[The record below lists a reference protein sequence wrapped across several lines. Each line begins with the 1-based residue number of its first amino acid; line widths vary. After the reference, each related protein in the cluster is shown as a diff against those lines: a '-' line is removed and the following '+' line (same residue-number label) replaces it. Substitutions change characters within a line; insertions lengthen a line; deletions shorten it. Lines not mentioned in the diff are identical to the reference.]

1 MTQIV
6 HLTAAAEP
14 VELHSLEDNVERAF
28 GVQLAFEVRG
38 ENEPTAKT
46 QVEGF
51 LDMLPKAVFLLADW
65 DGTDLTCTLLPRS
78 FEANPDSPP
87 DILNWLEISKQ
98 QYMRLAGLP
107 EETDPDTFPFY
118 ATERR
123 ATADMRN
130 AKAVDL
136 LRATWRW
143 PAPLAQDAGLVS
155 AVTMPAATAA
165 QQFILIAP
173 EGTDPDKI
181 TGTATPLADDDVGLF
196 QLELEND
203 NTPLPYVILTPNLVD
218 LELDL
223 PSGFEESG
231 LFQVPGASEAQH
243 RLLTRIEERAP
254 SLLWA
259 PTVLGQEARRT
270 RGAFEDA
277 GEISGARFDWLVRAS
292 AVSIFDVV
300 LAGLLLPVSN
310 TATDVTRRGSV
321 LSRLSRRVA
330 GEYEA
335 RNIALDVDEDRLYLN
350 LHQGLWTWVSNLEI
364 AEIWDSIKTALPQDS
379 TLLKIEAVLTGQTTD
394 NFALDAW
401 EDELDA
407 LAGELGRLA
416 ELLESEASGER
427 WLIALLDDALHPM
440 SGPMGVAIYLTET
453 HVGTDPE
460 TGVLVLTEAE
470 TTAELVILF
479 QQFLDDIRGE
489 FNAPEALR
497 QDFGAEAML
506 LAARSD
512 LTLNALRDAVTAS
525 TPLVNRFGATVTAD
539 FFDRLWAPAL
549 LSGRLP
555 PPAELED
562 LVKEALDHNLATLV
576 HDPDK
581 RVSFLPDERPQPLWL
596 PIAHSP
602 DVFAGDDTVEHMSGL
617 GFLVRQGERVAHTN
631 LIGLA
636 ENTGTSGAPT
646 DPVIEDIDIPRTV
659 DPFLPL
665 PAPGAA
671 GIAFAYSGVPLSSP
685 SLVAPGIGGQSA
697 VEAQQQALIAAM
709 APFVKTEAD
718 YDVGGADLRL
728 PDLAYG
734 KAYHHA
740 AFWVPPSGVLP
751 RDLRKVDDPFA
762 PVLPDGDGS
771 DFWPDGTGWTC
782 QRRVA
787 VATTEI
793 LLDPVQEIRDD
804 LHPISRD
811 DPRVVVEGGE
821 LRHRDIFRGVGG
833 LGVLNEDDTEI
844 VLREVTVPP
853 GFATDH
859 LVVEARVGTNV
870 APREVAV
877 AWDAG
882 ERALTLT
889 PDLSGLSDQLYWLRL
904 SLTSGQDTA
913 VSFADPQNEKGQNTS
928 DRQGH
933 VVLLAPDTAWR
944 LPKERTATLDA
955 PRVSFEV
962 LERWAA
968 NEALWTA
975 TGGANAE
982 QVLYALRAARMLFE
996 AIGDP
1001 YAERLKALPDPAV
1014 GGMLF
1019 GLAHSDTTW
1028 HEAYTGDLTAHG
1040 HLPLAPYRDLNP
1052 PKDEEEQPL
1061 KVPEGLMGE
1070 AGIKALKEV
1079 VSRYRA
1085 FIDTLFENASIT
1097 VSLSQGTLVITEGVN
1112 RQIAVTVPMGQAAHL
1127 RISPMVS
1134 SDHFTG
1140 DVFDPRMAELSV
1152 GTHRVQQ
1159 QDFMLFDGP
1168 VMAVESMS
1176 APPDADTLG
1185 IKRDVLTV
1193 RGAGRDR
1200 GYQIEATPA
1209 AHLRQ
1214 FSQCDLVTQRWR
1226 FTGRPIYRWIAP
1238 GEGAPTGPVVAVG
1251 PTNSAGDTPKS
1262 YEDATRHAEMTYF
1275 EDDAFSLREPSDG
1288 DFKRV
1293 RLRPAIE
1300 KTNLRRFDW
1309 PERSAT
1315 YYRHRVELISR
1326 YAGAMQNQGAARVIP
1341 KFGVDDDDLWVAR
1354 VAILAEPD
1362 AAPLVRPQFRTF
1374 LPVQRRVE
1382 GAQRQ
1387 IANAPVAD
1395 PTPVTCVLSEPPF
1408 SQLGL
1413 ADRIDAELVVKN
1425 LFWVDPA
1432 VGTLKLRDTRKEI
1445 SPDPLLSYH
1454 SVADTAS
1461 RSATITAEGPAGL
1474 HFDQADTAAPAWSNA
1489 QYLLQIDML
1498 NSAGHANSAPL
1509 TELEESF
1516 AGISLSRRADSGWS
1530 WFNRTQNDLSDNAW
1544 LALPDGEFESEI
1556 SAGEATVVKVRRG
1569 GDGATVIEVL
1579 RDALY
1584 KDGGTEDAPF
1594 LTLFQDEAHALS
1606 IKPMGD
1612 NRFRLGVFRAVN
1624 GEAST
1629 GEIGGAQLVT
1639 SAVLTAHSTG
1649 GLTLAGKDALL
1660 PTPAAQ
1666 SETTLMEW
1674 ARSARNL
1681 LVVAGP
1687 DGEPQE
1693 VANLK
1698 ARYHEG
1704 RIHFHH
1710 LPPVQPGNQDH
1721 MRITAPLAQRCYPLH
1736 LHRRLAMVVRQP
1748 SDQVGHEIDLFHDAL
1763 LADDWGM
1770 AYMDANRSHPDRL
1783 SVVLA
1788 EMECRAEIVLINE
1801 AKPET
1806 LPDEIFDTA
1815 LGPRYKTAH
1824 FDLTSTRPA
1833 NGGIRQVRFHIRA
1846 ANTPLNL
1853 KTLSV
1858 TLAAIYRDET
1868 GEVAESVALSETDF
1882 LCQALD
1888 LIVFAQDDGK
1898 ARLRCQ
1904 ARDLRSD
1911 PLEGRGKEFELSK
1924 DFDDL
1929 LMGQK
1934 EDPARN
1940 PTETLLLTLAD
1951 TDTQERWVDV
1961 SMLHGRYAFNSAH
1974 ADAFDF
1980 DWLFGAE
1987 DLSQLKLPEA
1997 LTVGELNALPEA
2009 QARLIGLT
2017 DPLDIL
2023 ST

>member
-14 VELHSLEDNVERAF
+14 VDLHSLEDDVERAF

-38 ENEPTAKT
+38 EDEPTAKT

-51 LDMLPKAVFLLADW
+51 LNMLAKAVFLLGDW
-65 DGTDLTCTLLPRS
+65 DGTDLTCTRLPRS
-78 FEANPDSPP
+78 FEANVDNPP
-87 DILNWLEISKQ
+87 DILNWLETSRQ
-98 QYMRLAGLP
+98 QYMHLAELAGGTVP
-107 EETDPDTFPFY
+107 DPFPFY

-136 LRATWRW
+136 LRASWRW

-173 EGTDPDKI
+173 EGTDPDKV
-181 TGTATPLADDDVGLF
+181 TGTATPLADDDDGLF

-203 NTPLPYVILTPNLVD
+203 GTPVPYVILTPNLVD
-218 LELDL
+218 LALDL

-231 LFQVPGASEAQH
+231 LFQVPSASEAQH
-243 RLLTRIEERAP
+243 RLLSRIEERAP

-259 PTVLGQEARRT
+259 PTVLGEKARRT
-270 RGAFEDA
+270 RSAFED
-277 GEISGARFDWLVRAS
+277 GDMISGARFDWLVRAS

-310 TATDVTRRGSV
+310 TGADVTRRGSV

-350 LHQGLWTWVSNLEI
+350 LHEALWTWVSTRTLDDIWHSI
-364 AEIWDSIKTALPQDS
+364 ADALPEVVS
-379 TLLKIEAVLTGQTTD
+379 LPKIEAVLTGQMTD
-394 NFALDAW
+394 NFALDVW
-401 EDELDA
+401 EDELDP
-407 LAGELGRLA
+407 LAAELGRLA

-427 WLIALLDDALHPM
+427 WLIALLNDALHPETG
-440 SGPMGVAIYLTET
+440 SQGVAIYLSGTKI
-453 HVGTDPE
+453 GTDSAAEPP
-460 TGVLVLTEAE
+460 GPLVSQLTD
-470 TTAELVILF
+470 ELANLF
-479 QQFLDDIRGE
+479 QHFLDDIRGE

-506 LAARSD
+506 LAAQSN
-512 LTLNALRDAVTAS
+512 LTLSDLRDAITAS
-525 TPLVNRFGATVTAD
+525 APLVNRFGATMAAD
-539 FFDRLWAPAL
+539 FFDRLWAPAF
-549 LSGRLP
+549 LSGQLP

-562 LVKEALDHNLATLV
+562 LVTEALERNLATLV
-576 HDPDK
+576 HDPDQ
-581 RVSFLPDERPQPLWL
+581 RASFLPDERPQPLWL
-596 PIAHSP
+596 PIAHRP
-602 DVFAGDDTVEHMSGL
+602 DAFAGDNTVEHMSGL
-617 GFLVRQGERVAHTN
+617 GFLVRQDERVAHTN
-631 LIGLA
+631 LIGLT
-636 ENTGTSGAPT
+636 ENTGTRDAPT
-646 DPVIEDIDIPRTV
+646 DPVIENINTPRTV

-671 GIAFAYSGVPLSSP
+671 GIALAYSGVPLSSP

-697 VEAQQQALIAAM
+697 QEAQQQALIAAM

-718 YDVGGADLRL
+718 YDVEGADLRL

-751 RDLRKVDDPFA
+751 RDLRKDDNPFI

-787 VATTEI
+787 VATSEI

-811 DPRVVVEGGE
+811 DPRVVVEGGA

-833 LGVLNEDDTEI
+833 LGVLNKDDETI
-844 VLREVTVPP
+844 FLREVTVAP
-853 GFATDH
+853 GFETDH
-859 LVVEARVGTNV
+859 LVVEARVGTSV
-870 APREVAV
+870 APRQVTV
-877 AWDAG
+877 AWNAS
-882 ERALTLT
+882 ERTLTLT
-889 PDLSGLSDQLYWLRL
+889 PDLSGLGDQLYWLRL

-913 VSFADPQNEKGQNTS
+913 ISFADPQNEKGQSTS

-933 VVLLAPDTAWR
+933 AVLLAPNEAWR

-968 NEALWTA
+968 NEELWTV
-975 TGGANAE
+975 TCGANAPK
-982 QVLYALRAARMLFE
+982 VLYALRAARMLFE

-1019 GLAHSDTTW
+1019 GLAHSDTTK
-1028 HEAYTGDLTAHG
+1028 HEVYTGELTAHG

-1052 PKDEEEQPL
+1052 PIDEEEQPL
-1061 KVPEGLMGE
+1061 KVPEGLAGE
-1070 AGIKALKEV
+1070 AGMKTLDEV
-1079 VSRYRA
+1079 ASSYKA
-1085 FIDTLFENASIT
+1085 FIDALFENARIT
-1097 VSLSQGTLVITEGVN
+1097 MSLSEGTLATTVGVN
-1112 RQIAVTVPMGQAAHL
+1112 RQIAVTVPAGQAAHL
-1127 RISPMVS
+1127 RISPMVPGE
-1134 SDHFTG
+1134 HFTG
-1140 DVFDPRMAELSV
+1140 NIFDPRMETLSV

-1168 VMAVESMS
+1168 VMAVETMI
-1176 APPDADTLG
+1176 APPDEAMLG
-1185 IKRDVLTV
+1185 IERDILTV
-1193 RGAGRDR
+1193 HGAGRDR
-1200 GYQIEATPA
+1200 GYLLVASPGIQ
-1209 AHLRQ
+1209 LRQ

-1226 FTGRPIYRWIAP
+1226 FTGRPIYHWIAP

-1251 PTNSAGDTPKS
+1251 ATKSIEGTPKS
-1262 YEDATRHAEMTYF
+1262 YEDGIRHTEIASF
-1275 EDDAFSLREPSDG
+1275 EGDAFSDRQPSDG

-1293 RLRPAIE
+1293 RLRPADE
-1300 KTNLRRFDW
+1300 KTILGRFDW

-1315 YYRHRVELISR
+1315 YYRHRIELISR
-1326 YAGAMQNQGAARVIP
+1326 YAGAMPDQGAARVIP
-1341 KFGVDDDDLWVAR
+1341 RFGGDNDDLWAAR

-1382 GAQRQ
+1382 ETLQVG
-1387 IANAPVAD
+1387 

-1445 SPDPLLSYH
+1445 SADPLLSYH
-1454 SVADTAS
+1454 SVSDTAS

-1474 HFDQADTAAPAWSNA
+1474 HFDQADTGAPAWSNS
-1489 QYLLQIDML
+1489 QYLLQIDMRNDL
-1498 NSAGHANSAPL
+1498 SDAASAPL
-1509 TELEESF
+1509 AELEESF
-1516 AGISLSRRADSGWS
+1516 AGISLSRRADPGWS
-1530 WFNRTQNDLSDNAW
+1530 WFNKTQTDLSDTAW

-1556 SAGEATVVKVRRG
+1556 SAGEETVVKVHRG
-1569 GDGATVIEVL
+1569 GDAATVIEVL

-1594 LTLFQDEAHALS
+1594 HTLFRDTAHALS
-1606 IKPMGD
+1606 IKPLGD
-1612 NRFRLGVFRAVN
+1612 NRFRLGVFHRVS
-1624 GEAST
+1624 GDASI
-1629 GEIGGAQLVT
+1629 GRIGGAQLVT
-1639 SAVLTAHSTG
+1639 SAVLTARATG
-1649 GLTLAGKDALL
+1649 GLTLAGNSSLL
-1660 PTPAAQ
+1660 PTPVAQ
-1666 SETTLMEW
+1666 SEATLMEW

-1681 LVVAGP
+1681 LDVAGP
-1687 DGEPQE
+1687 DGEPQK
-1693 VANLK
+1693 VSNLK
-1698 ARYHEG
+1698 ARYHAG

-1710 LPPVQPGNQDH
+1710 QPPLQPGDQDH
-1721 MRITAPLAQRCYPLH
+1721 MRITAPLARRAYPLH
-1736 LHRRLAMVVRQP
+1736 VHRRLAMIVRQP
-1748 SDQVGHEIDLFHDAL
+1748 SDQVGHEIDLFHEAL

-1770 AYMDANRSHPDRL
+1770 AYLDAGRSHPERL
-1783 SVVLA
+1783 SMVLA
-1788 EMECRAEIVLINE
+1788 EMECRAEIVLINDE
-1801 AKPET
+1801 RPGT
-1806 LPDEIFDTA
+1806 LPEDIFDTA

-1833 NGGIRQVRFHIRA
+1833 NGNIRQVRFHIRA
-1846 ANTPLNL
+1846 ANTHLNL

-1858 TLAAIYRDET
+1858 RLAATYRDAT
-1868 GEVAESVALSETDF
+1868 GEAADSISLSETNF
-1882 LCQALD
+1882 LCQAVD
-1888 LIVFAQDDGK
+1888 LIVFAQEDGK

-1904 ARDLRSD
+1904 ARDLGSD
-1911 PLEGRGKEFELSK
+1911 PFEGRGKEFELSK

-1929 LMGQK
+1929 LLGQK
-1934 EDPARN
+1934 DDPSSN
-1940 PTETLLLTLAD
+1940 PTETLMLTIAD
-1951 TDTQERWVDV
+1951 ADTQERWVDV
-1961 SMLHGRYAFNSAH
+1961 SMLHRRYGFNSAH

-1987 DLSQLKLPEA
+1987 DLSRLKLPEA
-1997 LTVGELNALPEA
+1997 LSVGQLNALPEA

-2023 ST
+2023 SI